1 LVDGTSHPTI
11 SRSGPPIKYS
21 PPTNYPLIGYD
32 APTLADVAAGRKRK
46 MISTK
51 RTAQKTQVSS
61 GPTLAITSAP
71 DADVPTDAVSSP
83 SEGNRQLLTF
93 FFLTTT
99 HTLPIISF
107 RIPIIA
113 TEDTNEDDTQ
123 EVTSQTSPI
132 VQVLR
137 FVYLPLS
144 DIYLIFVFFKPDP
157 MLALQKGQ
165 NNCFTS
171 SSNTIT
177 FPF

>member
-1 LVDGTSHPTI
+1 
-11 SRSGPPIKYS
+11 
-21 PPTNYPLIGYD
+21 
-32 APTLADVAAGRKRK
+32 

-71 DADVPTDAVSSP
+71 NADVPTDAVSSP

-99 HTLPIISF
+99 HTLLIISF

-113 TEDTNEDDTQ
+113 TEVTNEDDTQ

-132 VQVLR
+132 VQVFHLSIL
-137 FVYLPLS
+137 LPPG
-144 DIYLIFVFFKPDP
+144 IYLILVF
-157 MLALQKGQ
+157 
-165 NNCFTS
+165 
-171 SSNTIT
+171 SNQIQCLPSQRARTVAS
-177 FPF
+177 PVQVS